1 MKKHIFCVK
10 MIFTAFLLFKASTNS
25 GYAASFN
32 CADAYSETEKAICGD
47 PYVEALDEL
56 MGILWLQNSVN
67 HSAKQDQKSW
77 LALRDECL
85 SDMSC
90 LKNIYLDRLTD
101 DLFEL
106 DNFRVTKLFNF
117 QAQNENY
124 YLVRDE
130 FGGAYNMEMYVSRI
144 SPSKLEKISWK
155 LPEFDEQE
163 KTCGLSILISDATKV
178 SDAESAHG
186 WIDLLEQEGYAD
198 RYVTYGEVSVFRKWV
213 GHGDLSDEI
222 VYRLYGN
229 QFIPVRGLL
238 DNCADQKQEHI
249 PVYFE

>member
-1 MKKHIFCVK
+1 MRNLVGCLSTLLLCFVLVPD
-10 MIFTAFLLFKASTNS
+10 AF
-25 GYAASFN
+25 AASFD
-32 CADAYSETEKAICGD
+32 CSKAVTSTEKAICGD

-56 MGILWLQNSVN
+56 MGILWSQNSVN
-67 HSAKQDQKSW
+67 HSAKKDQKSW
-77 LALRDECL
+77 LAHRDKCL
-85 SDMSC
+85 SDVSC
-90 LKNIYLDRLTD
+90 LKNIYLDRLSD

-106 DNFRVTKLFNF
+106 ENFRVTKLFNF
-117 QAQNENY
+117 QTQNEEY
-124 YLVRDE
+124 FLVRDD

-163 KTCGLSILISDATKV
+163 KTCGLSILLFDAIKV

-186 WIDLLEQEGYAD
+186 WIDLLEQGYAD
-198 RYVTYGEVSVFRKWV
+198 RYVSYGEVSVFRKWV
-213 GHGDLSDEI
+213 GHGDMSDEI

-229 QFIPVRGLL
+229 QFIPVRGYL
-238 DNCADQKQEHI
+238 DNCDDQKQQHI